1 MRRQFAAWIAVLG
14 LVVSACTSSADADV
28 ESDLSALA
36 ARTPVSTQEAAVSR
50 LIENFFSALQQRNH
64 YALYAMFTPDD
75 QCRPGR
81 IETLLANVTPGIA
94 ETSEVEVDDIS
105 LRRVGATYSVAFTLI
120 EHQGASEKELV
131 YDGFFPI
138 EETFT
143 RWRFSANLC
152 EWLSAPAGQGSAGIQ
167 QELATAIAAMQTFYQ
182 EHATYLASGNDLR
195 YHASGLNVTMDELSL
210 MPGDVLVVP
219 GDQQALLLG
228 QGIEGGWYCVAFDT
242 GADPL
247 FGSGGAFEDV
257 AFYDSCVEGGSTG
270 GW

>member
-14 LVVSACTSSADADV
+14 LVISACTSSADADV
-28 ESDLSALA
+28 EDNLA
-36 ARTPVSTQEAAVSR
+36 AISAQAPVFSQEAGVSR

-81 IETLLANVTPGIA
+81 IDTLLDGVTPGIA

-105 LRRVGATYSVAFTLI
+105 IRQVGATHSVTFTLI

-131 YDGFFPI
+131 YDRFFPL

-152 EWLSAPAGQGSAGIQ
+152 DWLASPSGKGDTGVQ
-167 QELATAIAAMQTFYQ
+167 QQLVMALTAMQAFYG
-182 EHATYLASGNDLR
+182 ENATYLASGNDLR
-195 YHASGLNVTMDELSL
+195 YHASGLSVTMDELAL
-210 MPGDVLVVP
+210 LPGDVLVVP
-219 GDQQALLLG
+219 GDQQALLIG
-228 QGIEGGWYCVAFDT
+228 QGIDGSWYCVAFGT

-247 FGSGGAFEDV
+247 YSSGSAFEDV
-257 AFYDSCVEGGSTG
+257 AFYDSCVEGATIG

>member
-28 ESDLSALA
+28 EDDLSALS
-36 ARTPVSTQEAAVSR
+36 ARTPVSTEEAAVSR
-50 LIENFFSALQQRNH
+50 LIENFFSALQQSNH

-105 LRRVGATYSVAFTLI
+105 LRQIGATYSVTFTLI

-138 EETFT
+138 EETST

-152 EWLSAPAGQGSAGIQ
+152 EWLSAPAGQGDAGVQ
-167 QELATAIAAMQTFYQ
+167 RELTAAIAAMQTFYG

-195 YHASGLNVTMDELSL
+195 YYASGLSVTMDELAL
-210 MPGDVLVVP
+210 LPGDVLVVP

-228 QGIEGGWYCVAFDT
+228 QGIEGSWYCVAFDT

-247 FGSGGAFEDV
+247 YGSGPAFEDV
-257 AFYDSCVEGGSTG
+257 AFYESCAESATTG